1 MAEIPEDIKKKL
13 LEAGKARRERMA
25 RMTQEEKEEYQSYLE
40 EVEAFLYPATKRKK
54 DQQEK

>member
-25 RMTQEEKEEYQSYLE
+25 RMTQEEKEAYQSYLE

-54 DQQEK
+54 DQQTK